1 MDMNNKSERDRLLDM
16 IDASCDGRIEQS
28 AFDELEREL
37 RDDHDARELFV
48 QYRDMHASLRWLSVP
63 EEAAERDHSNI
74 GAAGELVQLNHGRSV
89 IRSIALL
96 SLPVLAASLLL
107 GVLGFWL
114 GTQWQGPKE
123 LGVVAAT
130 IDSGDSNAKSAAEES
145 DQEESA
151 ARITGLVDCQWG
163 QDQRHYGFGDVVSNG
178 ESVELTDGLLQ
189 LTFNS
194 GAKVIIQGPAR
205 FVPQSAMLAKLER
218 GKISALVSESA
229 HGYTVVTP
237 TAEIVDLG
245 TEFAVDVT
253 NDGSTELHVLDG
265 DVLARRRSESEGEG
279 DVIHV
284 RKSDALRFANVGD
297 DVERIAAQPDKFAR
311 QITPQLSK
319 AELPPLPVTSDLKF
333 WVAADLLVTRSASGA
348 VSAWQDVCVGDNQVS
363 NDACQFNL
371 EEQPIWLRDAGFGKP
386 AVRFNGTST
395 RLVTDEFSTG
405 DQVTAFVTCIPS
417 EQGQRKIHHGGHL
430 LNFGGKAPTVEI
442 ALHGAK
448 WLYTGLWAANAFGKE
463 FTTGDISTKSVAA
476 GQPVVICYTYDA
488 QEESARQWVNSHL
501 RGEKSAYLHAEVNS
515 QRTIGG
521 HGKMNVL
528 TGYYRGDI
536 YEVLI
541 YDAALKDEE
550 REAVTDY
557 LKSRY
562 QIDG

>member
-1 MDMNNKSERDRLLDM
+1 MDVNNQSERDRLLDM

-37 RDDHDARELFV
+37 RGDHDARELFV

-63 EEAAERDHSNI
+63 EETAEHDSNDS
-74 GAAGELVQLNHGRSV
+74 GMAGEFVRLKSGGSV
-89 IRSIALL
+89 VRSIALL

-107 GVLGFWL
+107 GVFGFWL
-114 GTQWQGPKE
+114 GTQWQGPE
-123 LGVVAAT
+123 DLGAVAAAS
-130 IDSGDSNAKSAAEES
+130 DSGDSNTES
-145 DQEESA
+145 GLEASNQEESA

-229 HGYTVVTP
+229 RGYTVVTP

-265 DVLARRRSESEGEG
+265 DVLARRRSESNRVEG

-284 RKSDALRFANVGD
+284 RKSDALRFANLGE
-297 DVERIAAQPDKFAR
+297 DVERMVAQPDKFAR

-319 AELPPLPVTSDLKF
+319 AELPALPVTADLKF
-333 WVAADLLVTRSASGA
+333 WVAADLLVTRNAAGA

-363 NDACQFNL
+363 NDACQFNRN
-371 EEQPIWLRDAGFGKP
+371 EQPTWLARRWLRHARSKIQRHFD
-386 AVRFNGTST
+386 
-395 RLVTDEFSTG
+395 
-405 DQVTAFVTCIPS
+405 TA
-417 EQGQRKIHHGGHL
+417 
-430 LNFGGKAPTVEI
+430 
-442 ALHGAK
+442 
-448 WLYTGLWAANAFGKE
+448 
-463 FTTGDISTKSVAA
+463 
-476 GQPVVICYTYDA
+476 CY
-488 QEESARQWVNSHL
+488 
-501 RGEKSAYLHAEVNS
+501 G
-515 QRTIGG
+515 
-521 HGKMNVL
+521 
-528 TGYYRGDI
+528 
-536 YEVLI
+536 
-541 YDAALKDEE
+541 
-550 REAVTDY
+550 
-557 LKSRY
+557 
-562 QIDG
+562 